1 MATSIRNLTAFGNM
15 VTERLSARAEL
26 WLTQGKLDDGLR
38 KATMYLEHAEKIN
51 DLLKHVEKYQQPA
64 DASLNDTL
72 KRVVEETKD
81 FDKFLESL

>member
-1 MATSIRNLTAFGNM
+1 MATSLRNLSTFGNM
-15 VTERLSARAEL
+15 VTERLTARAEL
-26 WLTQGKLDDGLR
+26 WLTQGQLDDGLR

-64 DASLNDTL
+64 DTSLNDTL
-72 KRVVEETKD
+72 KRVVQETKD